1 MKRWIKWG
9 VAVLVLAG
17 GAYGA
22 SRYVTGSRVAPVR
35 YETARAEKGRISAK
49 VTATGA
55 LSALVTVQVGSQVSG
70 RIETLRADFGSR
82 VKKGDIIATIDS
94 QLFRASLQQARAN
107 RSSAVA
113 GLEKARVQAEDAQ
126 RQWSRSRSLVGQKLI
141 AQADADTTEANA
153 KAAQAQVLLSQAA
166 IEQSVASLQQAEIN
180 LAYTT
185 IISPIDGV
193 VVSRSIDVGQTVAAS
208 FQAPT
213 LFTIAQDLA
222 KMQVDTNVSEAD
234 VGRVKAG
241 MAVTFV
247 VDAFP
252 DKQFAGVVRQVRDN
266 AQTVQNVVTYDAV
279 IDVANPELLLKPGMT
294 ANVTF
299 VYADRDEVLRVP
311 NAALRFRPDPEAL
324 AAVMRASGQ
333 GRARAGKSGDT
344 GPSASAGAG
353 ASAKGSASSGA
364 AGRRKAGAV
373 AQAKPGERL
382 VWVVQDDQP
391 EAKSVRAGLTDGT
404 WTELLSGAVKEG
416 DRLIT
421 EMIVDPSA
429 LPQKRPF

>member
-107 RSSAVA
+107 KSSAVA

-241 MAVTFV
+241 MAVSFV

-344 GPSASAGAG
+344 GPSRSAGAG
-353 ASAKGSASSGA
+353 AGASGSASSGA

>member
-107 RSSAVA
+107 KSSAVA

-166 IEQSVASLQQAEIN
+166 IEQSVASLRQAEIN

-241 MAVTFV
+241 MAVSFV

-344 GPSASAGAG
+344 GPSRSAGAG
-353 ASAKGSASSGA
+353 AGASGSASSGA

>member
-344 GPSASAGAG
+344 GPSRSAGAG
-353 ASAKGSASSGA
+353 AGASGSASSGA

>member
-1 MKRWIKWG
+1 MKAWIKWG
-9 VAVLVLAG
+9 VAVLVLAV

-22 SRYVTGSRVAPVR
+22 SRYVTRSRPPPVR
-35 YETARAEKGRISAK
+35 YETGRAEKGRISAK
-49 VTATGA
+49 VTATGT

-70 RIETLRADFGSR
+70 RIETLRADFGSK

-94 QLFRASLQQARAN
+94 QLFRAALLQARAN
-107 RSSAVA
+107 KGSALA

-126 RQWSRSRSLVGQKLI
+126 RQWSRSRSLIAQKLI

-153 KAAQAQVLLSQAA
+153 KAAQAQVLLSQASV
-166 IEQSVASLQQAEIN
+166 EQSVASLQQAEIN

-185 IISPIDGV
+185 IVSPIDGV

-213 LFTIAQDLA
+213 LFTIAQDLS
-222 KMQVDTNVSEAD
+222 KMQVDTSVSEAD
-234 VGRVKAG
+234 VGRVKPG
-241 MAVTFV
+241 IAVSFA

-252 DKQFAGVVRQVRDN
+252 DRQFAGVVRQVRDN

-299 VYADRDEVLRVP
+299 VYADRDDVLRIP
-311 NAALRFRPDPEAL
+311 NASLRFRPDPEAL

-333 GRARAGKSGDT
+333 GGAHSGKGGHT
-344 GPSASAGAG
+344 GQSTVGGAG
-353 ASAKGSASSGA
+353 AAPAPTRATGHRGPALTTQ
-364 AGRRKAGAV
+364 
-373 AQAKPGERL
+373 AQPGERL
-382 VWVVQDDQP
+382 VWVVHDGLP
-391 EAKSVRAGLTDGT
+391 EAKSVRTGLTDGA

-416 DRLIT
+416 DGLIT
-421 EMIVDPSA
+421 EMIVDPSV

>member
-107 RSSAVA
+107 KSSAVA

-153 KAAQAQVLLSQAA
+153 KAAQAQVLLAQAA

-241 MAVTFV
+241 MAVSFV

-252 DKQFAGVVRQVRDN
+252 DKHFAGVVRQVRDN

-373 AQAKPGERL
+373 AQAQPGERL